1 MRWEGRRES
10 ENVEDRRGVGAPTM
24 VGGGLLMLLLMV
36 GLMFLGV
43 DPQQAVGIGRGL
55 APAPRAQP
63 SAKPVNDAGSRFI
76 KTVLAENEDVWSKL
90 FPPSFQGRY
99 VPAKLVMFTGQV
111 QSGCGMASAAS
122 GPFYCPLDRK
132 VYIDLA
138 FYDEQRSRLLPWLL
152 PDLVQGFFDGR
163 FSEDDKNQLIGAARA
178 HALAQAQGLAERYRA
193 QVERSAFN
201 TLALLVRPLGYANLE
216 VRFAPKQELSTDVGT
231 AALTQS
237 DPLVAMP
244 VPAGETLLTTRGPGA
259 SS

>member
-1 MRWEGRRES
+1 
-10 ENVEDRRGVGAPTM
+10 
-24 VGGGLLMLLLMV
+24 
-36 GLMFLGV
+36 
-43 DPQQAVGIGRGL
+43 
-55 APAPRAQP
+55 
-63 SAKPVNDAGSRFI
+63 
-76 KTVLAENEDVWSKL
+76 
-90 FPPSFQGRY
+90 
-99 VPAKLVMFTGQV
+99 
-111 QSGCGMASAAS
+111 
-122 GPFYCPLDRK
+122 
-132 VYIDLA
+132 
-138 FYDEQRSRLLPWLL
+138 LL